1 MANKKAIISE
11 VQKEN
16 YVSGTNKKTVYPVTL
31 DKAVKVK
38 KEDGKTYT
46 TLVNALN
53 SKFGDAIVLG
63 FWQDLSAEEK
73 VQEYY
78 MFTFRYGK
86 NMDGNILGDS
96 INYKETLITALTCPN
111 EDFISLCL
119 ANDDEEGAEIN
130 ETLQP
135 QTVASLRDRVQSSA
149 YLNKLYLRMI
159 HLHGTDIP
167 TIYLKDE
174 EGNTYKSGDTINF
187 ASYPA
192 KLWLCADNMSPDYIQ
207 YCKDTFLDSGNKVY
221 HYLKIY
227 SEDTT
232 SDSDSTEEENTK
244 VAMHFN
250 DSAPNAVNTP
260 YENPFL
266 VPRYPEDTTGYTS
279 TLNRFVDIL
288 LSDGFM
294 LYVMPSDYP
303 YNGTPEEVT
312 AYCTQVKQGIFRI
325 NDIFKDAREQKESIN
340 PIGFPSS
347 YFNIIFTPKQ
357 EDEPILPFAMQL
369 QERPVII
376 RSSNNWTGTLKV
388 KGVNATSSV
397 SLSMYIP
404 SGDNDIRFAFKR
416 ADSLSSEY
424 TATLELTP
432 EEVNTGI
439 RISVRPVGWQDNE
452 MYVPFGKDTPTQIDR
467 TILMQYEE
475 TTYSVDLHCIIAK
488 EDIPIVDSPI
498 VEEYVEDSFST
509 YDYYCLL
516 RVPDEWEGVKITGID
531 ARQVSPAT
539 FNMYYLVPR
548 ESLYAEMPGGI
559 TISNILDNIENRLEE
574 PTKAQLGTL
583 INTSSCKYVCV
594 KINVFSGDVNNP
606 LPDVGGSITIANAN
620 NMSEVIILKYG
631 TAANQSQPVDGYPQ
645 SSFEYNTHVFTIP
658 TGDRMNAG
666 NITGRMT
673 DYSTIENVLTNTELK
688 EVKQLPS
695 GIFSGL
701 EDLKDAS
708 FVQHMDIL
716 QELPKYAFYNCPNL
730 DTVILPPNITTIDDY
745 AFAGCTS
752 LESLVIPDSVT
763 HIGRGICEGC
773 TALTEVVFGAG
784 LTDVTSIYGFTDSPL
799 TDIWVRSEILPF
811 IEPPYGLGIL
821 TPTFSDDITGENSGS
836 VTLHFLAE
844 IKIPIQDEELHVIG
858 YDTVTLTDGQTVENS
873 PIANTPWGLF
883 PNATIRLIE
892 VE

>member
-1 MANKKAIISE
+1 MANKAIVSKIQE
-11 VQKEN
+11 EK
-16 YVSGTNKKTVYPVTL
+16 YISGTGKKPVYPVTL

-86 NMDGNILGDS
+86 GMEGNPQENYL
-96 INYKETLITALTCPN
+96 NYKGELIYALTCSN
-111 EDFISLCL
+111 EDFIDLCL
-119 ANDDEEGAEIN
+119 MHDDEDGADIN
-130 ETLQP
+130 ESLKP
-135 QTVASLRDRVQSSA
+135 QTVASLKDRVKNSR
-149 YLNKLYLRMI
+149 YLNTLYLRMI
-159 HLHGTDIP
+159 HLNGEDIP

-174 EGNTYKSGDTINF
+174 NGNVYKSGDTINF
-187 ASYPA
+187 TSYPA
-192 KLWLCADNMSPDYIQ
+192 KLWLCAENMNSRYVD
-207 YCKDTFLDSGNKVY
+207 FVEKVY
-221 HYLKIY
+221 LDNSQGIVHNLKIY
-227 SEDTT
+227 SDEVDSTDEDTT
-232 SDSDSTEEENTK
+232 VVE
-244 VAMHFN
+244 MHFN
-250 DSAPNAVNTP
+250 DHATNTSEIP
-260 YENPFL
+260 YENPLFT
-266 VPRYPEDTTGYTS
+266 PRYYEDTISIIQASNEFTNII
-279 TLNRFVDIL
+279 LNE
-288 LSDGFM
+288 GF
-294 LYVMPSDYP
+294 LFYVMPSDYP
-303 YNGTPEEVT
+303 YNGTVEEVT

-325 NDIFKDAREQKESIN
+325 NDIFKDRESQEESIN

-347 YFNIIFTPKQ
+347 YFNIIFTLKQ
-357 EDEPILPFAMQL
+357 EDEPILPFALDQL
-369 QERPVII
+369 HQKTVLIKK
-376 RSSNNWTGTLKV
+376 NNAWTGTLEV
-388 KGVNATSSV
+388 KGENAV
-397 SLSMYIP
+397 SNMAISMYIP

-416 ADSLSSEY
+416 ESSLLTEY
-424 TATLELTP
+424 TETLDLTP

-475 TTYSVDLHCIIAK
+475 TTYSNKLSCIITK

-516 RVPDEWEGVKITGID
+516 RVPDEWEGAKISAID
-531 ARQVSPAT
+531 AQQVRPAT
-539 FNMYYLVPR
+539 FSIYYLLPQ
-548 ESLYAEMPGGI
+548 ESLYTEMPGGI
-559 TISNILDNIENRLEE
+559 TISNILYNIENRFEE
-574 PTKAQLGTL
+574 PIRTKLGDL
-583 INTSSCKYVCV
+583 IDTTVCKYICI
-594 KINVFSGDVNNP
+594 KANVFSGDVNNP
-606 LPDVGGSITIANAN
+606 LPDVGGSITIANADN
-620 NMSEVIILKYG
+620 IYEVIILKYG
-631 TAANQSQPVDGYPQ
+631 TAANQNQPVDGYPQ

-673 DYSTIENVLTNTELK
+673 DYSTVKNVLTNVELE

-701 EDLKDAS
+701 EDLEDAS

-811 IEPPYGLGIL
+811 IEPPYGLGIE
-821 TPTFSDDITGENSGS
+821 TPTFSSDITGENSDG

-844 IKIPIQDEELHVIG
+844 IKIPIQDEELHVTG